1 MSPNTKR
8 ITGAFTMKTS
18 FIALSAAAVLAAF
31 TAMPVSSASPA
42 QERRAQCRQEAGER
56 VGADR
61 KAFIATCVSAKKAAM
76 GKVASPKQ
84 SAQRAKMKACSE
96 EFKIAGQPKSAR
108 RGFISACM
116 KRV

>member
-1 MSPNTKR
+1 
-8 ITGAFTMKTS
+8 
-18 FIALSAAAVLAAF
+18 L
-31 TAMPVSSASPA
+31 
-42 QERRAQCRQEAGER
+42 EAGER

-61 KAFIATCVSAKKAAM
+61 KSFIASCLSAKKAATA
-76 GKVASPKQ
+76 KTASPKQ
-84 SAQRAKMKACSE
+84 TAQRAKMRACSE